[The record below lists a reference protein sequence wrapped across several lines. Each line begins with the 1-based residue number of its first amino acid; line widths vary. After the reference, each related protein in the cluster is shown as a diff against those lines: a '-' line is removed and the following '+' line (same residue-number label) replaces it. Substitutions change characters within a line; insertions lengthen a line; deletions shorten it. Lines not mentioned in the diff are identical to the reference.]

1 MAEKDKYGKI
11 HDKEVAALL
20 REIDGLYSDLADTV
34 GFIGVTS
41 ASSVD
46 KNVPFSLSDYPAIKA
61 RIDKALAKLAKKLGI
76 AIVNGVRSQWTL
88 ANKKNDELCR
98 VVFGA
103 LINSI
108 TDAQRRQYFNNNQK
122 ALEAFLKRKDSGL
135 LLSQKV
141 WNYVN
146 EGRLEI
152 ESTLELGIKTGQSAA
167 EMARDLKQYLKFPDK
182 LFRRVRDEEGNLH
195 LSKAAKDFHPGQGVY
210 RSSYKNARRLAA
222 TETNM
227 AYRSADH
234 ARHMQLDFIV
244 GIRINL
250 SNNHTC
256 LDRNGKPQP
265 FYDICDELRGDYPK
279 WFDFKGWHPLC
290 YDDKSEVYTEKGWKL
305 FADVCEDDK
314 ILTLNPD
321 TFDLEY
327 SRFIAGIRS
336 EYRGDMIHF
345 FNRAYSQLVTPD
357 HEILCLKKNKEYKEF
372 TRVPASRCGKTQ
384 PIYRSCEWRGEKVES
399 VMVNNIS
406 VNYDEFA
413 QFMGYWLSDGS
424 LGHKYEIGI
433 AQQDE
438 NRENIFSCIERMG
451 FKPRYNFG
459 KVEFNSRDWYEYL
472 QQFGKCNEK
481 FIPNEIK
488 SATREQIKT
497 FLDAFIS
504 CDGHIKSPHAFVG
517 NHGNVCYPTREERIY
532 YTTSR
537 RMADDLG
544 ELILKSGKRPSFRL
558 NKIKGKVQKFK
569 NGTYRIN
576 HDCWIIS
583 ECHSTTATQYNKEII
598 DYEGFVYDLVLE
610 KNATMY
616 IRREGKCFWGSNC
629 RCFVTTILKTDE
641 EVDRDSDGVDRG
653 SVNEV
658 KEMPPQWRAW
668 LERNHDRIDRAEA
681 RGTLPY
687 FLRDNEEAWRG
698 GFDSRK
704 EYDNYD
710 EDKWEKV
717 LYDKE
722 SGGYLVVD
730 RKRAESGSVNKQ
742 EKSKFEK
749 ELNMAMVYARNGYKI
764 QMLEEVPRISSP
776 DVLINGVPAD
786 LKKIISE
793 NNIVKYAKKAIQ
805 KQGAEIVLFQLDE
818 MTPVIRFEL
827 NKLKLLGL
835 RYKYFITGEDKVYTG

>member
-20 REIDGLYSDLADTV
+20 LEIDGLYSDLADTV
-34 GFIGVTS
+34 GFIGATS

-46 KNVPFSLSDYPAIKA
+46 KNVPFSLSDYPSIKS

-88 ANKKNDELCR
+88 ANNKNNELCS

-103 LINSI
+103 IINYI
-108 TDAQRRQYFNNNQK
+108 TEEQRRQYFNNNQK
-122 ALEAFLKRKDSGL
+122 ALEAFLKRKEAGL
-135 LLSQKV
+135 SLSQKV

-146 EGRLEI
+146 EGKLEI

-167 EMARDLKQYLKFPDK
+167 EMARDLKEYLKFPDK

-195 LSKAAKDFHPGQGVY
+195 LSKAAKEFHPGQGVY

-265 FYDICDELRGDYPK
+265 FYDICDELKGDYPK
-279 WFDFKGWHPLC
+279 WFDFKGWHPL
-290 YDDKSEVYTEKGWKL
+290 
-305 FADVCEDDK
+305 
-314 ILTLNPD
+314 
-321 TFDLEY
+321 
-327 SRFIAGIRS
+327 
-336 EYRGDMIHF
+336 
-345 FNRAYSQLVTPD
+345 
-357 HEILCLKKNKEYKEF
+357 
-372 TRVPASRCGKTQ
+372 
-384 PIYRSCEWRGEKVES
+384 
-399 VMVNNIS
+399 
-406 VNYDEFA
+406 
-413 QFMGYWLSDGS
+413 
-424 LGHKYEIGI
+424 
-433 AQQDE
+433 
-438 NRENIFSCIERMG
+438 
-451 FKPRYNFG
+451 
-459 KVEFNSRDWYEYL
+459 
-472 QQFGKCNEK
+472 
-481 FIPNEIK
+481 
-488 SATREQIKT
+488 
-497 FLDAFIS
+497 
-504 CDGHIKSPHAFVG
+504 
-517 NHGNVCYPTREERIY
+517 
-532 YTTSR
+532 
-537 RMADDLG
+537 
-544 ELILKSGKRPSFRL
+544 
-558 NKIKGKVQKFK
+558 
-569 NGTYRIN
+569 
-576 HDCWIIS
+576 
-583 ECHSTTATQYNKEII
+583 
-598 DYEGFVYDLVLE
+598 
-610 KNATMY
+610 
-616 IRREGKCFWGSNC
+616 C

-704 EYDNYD
+704 EYDSYD
-710 EDKWEKV
+710 DDKWEKI

-742 EKSKFEK
+742 EKAKFEK

-764 QMLEEVPRISSP
+764 QMLEEIPRISSP

-786 LKKIISE
+786 LKKVVANSIE
-793 NNIVKYAKKAIQ
+793 KHARKAIK
-805 KQGAEIVLFQLDE
+805 KQGAEVVLFQFDE
-818 MTPVIRFEL
+818 MTHQIGIEL
-827 NKLKLLGL
+827 NKLRNLGI
-835 RYKYFITGEDKVYTG
+835 RYKYFITGEEKVYSR

>member
-195 LSKAAKDFHPGQGVY
+195 LSKAAKEFHPGQGVY

-305 FADVCEDDK
+305 FADVSFEDR
-314 ILTLNPD
+314 ILSLNPK
-321 TFDLEY
+321 TMETEY
-327 SRFIAGIRS
+327 ADIVDMQCYPFAGNLVSFKNNSLDI
-336 EYRGDMIHF
+336 
-345 FNRAYSQLVTPD
+345 LVTPE
-357 HEILCLKKNKEYKEF
+357 HRIVYLGNKSLEIEYCTADEYEQERGAMLTMEKAHGNKEWMVSECSSAVLKKTY
-372 TRVPASRCGKTQ
+372 VP
-384 PIYRSCEWRGEKVES
+384 
-399 VMVNNIS
+399 
-406 VNYDEFA
+406 
-413 QFMGYWLSDGS
+413 
-424 LGHKYEIGI
+424 
-433 AQQDE
+433 
-438 NRENIFSCIERMG
+438 
-451 FKPRYNFG
+451 YN
-459 KVEFNSRDWYEYL
+459 
-472 QQFGKCNEK
+472 
-481 FIPNEIK
+481 
-488 SATREQIKT
+488 
-497 FLDAFIS
+497 
-504 CDGHIKSPHAFVG
+504 G
-517 NHGNVCYPTREERIY
+517 N
-532 YTTSR
+532 
-537 RMADDLG
+537 
-544 ELILKSGKRPSFRL
+544 
-558 NKIKGKVQKFK
+558 
-569 NGTYRIN
+569 
-576 HDCWIIS
+576 
-583 ECHSTTATQYNKEII
+583 
-598 DYEGFVYDLVLE
+598 VYDLSLD
-610 KNATMY
+610 KNHIML
-616 IRREGKCFWGSNC
+616 IERNGHIFWGSNC

-658 KEMPPQWRAW
+658 KEMPPQWREW

-710 EDKWEKV
+710 EDKLEKV

-786 LKKIISE
+786 LKKVVANSIE
-793 NNIVKYAKKAIQ
+793 KLARKAIK
-805 KQGAEIVLFQLDE
+805 KQGAEVVLFQFDE
-818 MTPVIRFEL
+818 MTHQIGIEL
-827 NKLKLLGL
+827 NKLRNLGI
-835 RYKYFITGEDKVYTG
+835 RYKYFITGEEKVYSR